1 MIPTISV
8 DQAAK
13 KLGVSARRVRVLLA
27 SGRLF
32 GFKDARDVWQVG
44 AFLPISPGKR
54 GPKMKHKQPP
64 KASGMAERSAAIKT
78 AGERSGRC
86 SKADARDKAQTP
98 SPDPCRRVSAE
109 VEDKAL
115 PVSKNYAKK
124 EGILFRE
131 TFIYDAKE

>member
-1 MIPTISV
+1 MISDYLTV
-8 DQAAK
+8 DRAAK
-13 KLGVSARRVRVLLA
+13 LLGISTRRVRTLLA
-27 SGRLF
+27 QRRLA
-32 GFKDARDVWQVG
+32 GFKDNNQVWRL
-44 AFLPISPGKR
+44 FSLSIKPGKR

-78 AGERSGRC
+78 AGERSEGC
-86 SKADARDKAQTP
+86 GKGDARDKAQTP

-131 TFIYDAKE
+131 TFIYDAK